1 MALIE
6 KHYHYH
12 FPGFERV
19 VSLLEEQAKNIKTI
33 MANLQEFKDLLTR
46 VDVATNN
53 IAEDLKRLAAQVE
66 AGGLSAKDEFEISEA
81 LKLAAEK
88 LEAVAAV
95 NPEPAPEPPVDP
107 VDPGE

>member
-1 MALIE
+1 MAIVLSGVLIMLA
-6 KHYHYH
+6 
-12 FPGFERV
+12 GV
-19 VSLLEEQAKNIKTI
+19 ALDALKNQGQKLSII
-33 MANLQEFKDLLTR
+33 MANLQDFKDLLSR

-53 IAEDLKRLAAQVE
+53 IAEDLKRLAAQIE

-95 NPEPAPEPPVDP
+95 NPEPPV
-107 VDPGE
+107 VE

>member
-1 MALIE
+1 MAIVLGVILVLLI
-6 KHYHYH
+6 
-12 FPGFERV
+12 V
-19 VSLLEEQAKNIKTI
+19 ALDMLKNQGRKIEII
-33 MANLQEFKDLLTR
+33 MANLQDFKDLLTR

-95 NPEPAPEPPVDP
+95 NPEPPVEPPVE
-107 VDPGE
+107 G

>member
-1 MALIE
+1 MAIVQGAILVLLI
-6 KHYHYH
+6 
-12 FPGFERV
+12 V
-19 VSLLEEQAKNIKTI
+19 ALDMLKNQGRQIQTI

-46 VDVATNN
+46 VDEATNN
-53 IAEDLKRLAAQVE
+53 IAEDLKRLAAQIE

-95 NPEPAPEPPVDP
+95 NPEPEPEPPVE
-107 VDPGE
+107 G

>member
-1 MALIE
+1 MAIVLSVVIVILACVALDMLKNQGRKIE
-6 KHYHYH
+6 
-12 FPGFERV
+12 
-19 VSLLEEQAKNIKTI
+19 SI
-33 MANLQEFKDLLTR
+33 MSNLQDFKDLLTR

-107 VDPGE
+107 VEPG

>member
-1 MALIE
+1 MAIVLSVALVIL
-6 KHYHYH
+6 
-12 FPGFERV
+12 V
-19 VSLLEEQAKNIKTI
+19 CVALDTLKNQGHKLSII
-33 MANLQEFKDLLTR
+33 MANLQDFKDLLTR

-53 IAEDLKRLAAQVE
+53 IAEDLKRLAAQIE

-95 NPEPAPEPPVDP
+95 TPEPEPPVDP
-107 VDPGE
+107 VEPG

>member
-1 MALIE
+1 MAIVLGAILVLLIV
-6 KHYHYH
+6 
-12 FPGFERV
+12 G
-19 VSLLEEQAKNIKTI
+19 LDMLKNQGRKIESI

-53 IAEDLKRLAAQVE
+53 IAEDLKRLAAQIE
-66 AGGLSAKDEFEISEA
+66 AGGLSAKDEFEISAA

-95 NPEPAPEPPVDP
+95 NPDPEPEPPIE
-107 VDPGE
+107 G

>member
-1 MALIE
+1 MAIVLSGVLIMLA
-6 KHYHYH
+6 
-12 FPGFERV
+12 GV
-19 VSLLEEQAKNIKTI
+19 ALDALKNQGQKLSII
-33 MANLQEFKDLLTR
+33 MANLQDFKDLLSR

-53 IAEDLKRLAAQVE
+53 ISEDLKRLAAQIE

-95 NPEPAPEPPVDP
+95 NPEPPV
-107 VDPGE
+107 VE

>member
-6 KHYHYH
+6 KHYHIH
-12 FPGFERV
+12 IDGVFKV
-19 VSLLEEQAKNIKTI
+19 VRLLEEQAAKIESI
-33 MANLQEFKDLLTR
+33 MATLQDFKDLLTR
-46 VDVATNN
+46 VDAATTN

-66 AGGLSAKDEFEISEA
+66 AGGLSEKDEFEISEA

-95 NPEPAPEPPVDP
+95 NPEPVVEPPVE
-107 VDPGE
+107 PG

>member
-1 MALIE
+1 MAIVLSVALVIL
-6 KHYHYH
+6 
-12 FPGFERV
+12 V
-19 VSLLEEQAKNIKTI
+19 CVALDTLKNQGHKLSII
-33 MANLQEFKDLLTR
+33 MANLQDFKDLLTR

-53 IAEDLKRLAAQVE
+53 IAEDLKRLAAQIE

-95 NPEPAPEPPVDP
+95 TPEPAPEPPVDP
-107 VDPGE
+107 VEPG

>member
-1 MALIE
+1 MAIVLSGVLIMLA
-6 KHYHYH
+6 
-12 FPGFERV
+12 GV
-19 VSLLEEQAKNIKTI
+19 ALDALKNQGQKLSII
-33 MANLQEFKDLLTR
+33 MANLKDFKDLLSR

-53 IAEDLKRLAAQVE
+53 IAEDLKRLAAQIE

-95 NPEPAPEPPVDP
+95 NPEPPV
-107 VDPGE
+107 VE

>member
-1 MALIE
+1 MAIVLGAILVLLIVGLDML
-6 KHYHYH
+6 KNQ
-12 FPGFERV
+12 G
-19 VSLLEEQAKNIKTI
+19 QNIKII

-46 VDVATNN
+46 VDLATNN

-66 AGGLSAKDEFEISEA
+66 AGGLSEKDEFEISEA

-95 NPEPAPEPPVDP
+95 NPEPPVEPVE
-107 VDPGE
+107 PG